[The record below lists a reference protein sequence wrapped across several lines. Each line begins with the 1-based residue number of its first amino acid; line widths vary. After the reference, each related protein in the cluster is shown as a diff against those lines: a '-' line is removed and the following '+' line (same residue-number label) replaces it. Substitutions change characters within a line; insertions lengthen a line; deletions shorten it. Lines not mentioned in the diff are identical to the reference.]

1 MIANEIV
8 DENRRSRE
16 KGVNFKIDFERA
28 YDRVRESCV
37 VGAWKAIRKEW
48 EFVKVKF
55 SNLLSIT

>member
-1 MIANEIV
+1 M

-28 YDRVRESCV
+28 YDRVRESYV